1 MKVFKSY
8 RTIPGYNRPV
18 RCWTMATLLIRFG
31 LSKLKPSRSV
41 MAGHRKNPYAL
52 WDEVRSHWRRVRR
65 VLHPDAGGCEK
76 RFAWFSAI
84 YNEIKTRLRREGVV
98 S

>member
-8 RTIPGYNRPV
+8 RTIPGYKRPV

-31 LSKLKPSRSV
+31 LSKLKKHRAV
-41 MAGHRKNPYAL
+41 LAGDRKNPYAL

-65 VLHPDAGGCEK
+65 LLHPDSGGCEK
-76 RFAWFSAI
+76 TFAWFSSI
-84 YNEIKTRLRREGVV
+84 YDEIKRRLRLQGVLT
-98 S
+98 